1 MKEKNGMPLRPLG
14 KTGENVSIL
23 TFGGFHLIEALPA
36 DCDRM
41 LNYYLDQGGN
51 FIETA
56 RSYGDSEVKIGR
68 TMKSRRSDCFLSTKT
83 VERTKA
89 GAAAEIDE
97 SLKRLNTDHLDNLFM
112 HGVASEEE
120 LQTIMAP
127 DGALAAAE
135 EAREKGKLRFIS
147 VTSHNPEVLLKC
159 LQSYP
164 FDAMMEWM
172 NYYDYF
178 NFPLIYQQIIPY
190 CLEKGIGIMAMK
202 PVGDGLLY
210 RNPELA
216 FRWVWS
222 LPVATTAAGN
232 NNMELLEKNIKLAK
246 NFKPMDED
254 EKQHLYKSAPEYADY
269 VCRRCEKCVANDLG
283 LDIKGIFGL
292 EAYYD
297 RQMYTGSVP
306 DAAEFALRERLRFW
320 FGQQDLAKERYNA
333 LENKVPMNMDSR
345 SFHGECPYSIDIPR
359 KLRIVAWKLT
369 GDTEYLD

>member
-1 MKEKNGMPLRPLG
+1 MKERNGMPVRPLG
-14 KTGENVSIL
+14 KTGEDVSIL

-36 DCDRM
+36 DCDKM

-56 RSYGDSEVKIGR
+56 HGYGDSELKIGR
-68 TMKSRRSDCFLSTKT
+68 TMKTRRSDCFLSTKT
-83 VERTKA
+83 AERTKS

-97 SLKRLNTDHLDNLFM
+97 SLKKLNTDHLDNLFM

-120 LQTIMAP
+120 LRTIMSP

-178 NFPLIYQQIIPY
+178 NFPLIYEKIIPH
-190 CLEKGIGIMAMK
+190 CQEKGIGMIAMK

-216 FRWVWS
+216 FKWVWS
-222 LPVATTAAGN
+222 LPIASAAAGN

-246 NFKPMDED
+246 NFVPMTED
-254 EKQHLYKSAPEYADY
+254 EKQHLYKTAPEYAGY
-269 VCRRCEKCVANDLG
+269 VCRRCEKCVANDLDI
-283 LDIKGIFGL
+283 DIKQIFEL
-292 EAYYD
+292 EGYYD
-297 RQMYTGSVP
+297 RQMYTGNVP

-320 FGQQDLAKERYNA
+320 FGQKDSAMARYA
-333 LENKVPMNMDSR
+333 EIQNKVPRDLDPR
-345 SFHGECPYSIDIPR
+345 SFHGECPYGIDIPR
-359 KLRIVAWKLT
+359 KLRIAAWKLA
-369 GDTEYLD
+369 GDSEYLD